1 MTSSS
6 IARPGAAVY
15 EAEVISEHVDA
26 LIRLALAEDIGTGD
40 RTTLATVAADTP
52 CRAVVVAK
60 EALVFAGGPFFRRV
74 FELLDPSVSVV
85 QDVADGVAVDVGAVV
100 LRLEGDAH
108 SVLAG
113 ERTALN
119 ILQRSS
125 GIATLTQRYVAA
137 VQGTGARVAD
147 TRKTAPGM
155 RQMDKHAVAAGGG
168 SNHRFGLDSGILIKD
183 NHIVACGSVAGAV
196 EAARA
201 RSPHGLRIE
210 VEVTDLDELDEA
222 LAAGADIVLLD
233 NMSTPM
239 MAEAVLRG
247 RARSRP
253 VILEASGNLTIER
266 LREVA
271 EVGVD
276 LLSVGALTHSA
287 RAADLSMR
295 FLPV

>member
-1 MTSSS
+1 M
-6 IARPGAAVY
+6 
-15 EAEVISEHVDA
+15 ISEHVDA
-26 LIRLALAEDIGTGD
+26 LIRLALAEDIGSGD
-40 RTTLATVAADTP
+40 RTTLATVPPDTP

-60 EALVFAGGPFFRRV
+60 EALVFAGGPFFLRV
-74 FELLDPSVSVV
+74 FELLDP
-85 QDVADGVAVDVGAVV
+85 GVAVAQTVEEGASVQPGAVV

-113 ERTALN
+113 ERAALN

-125 GIATLTQRYVAA
+125 GIATLTRAYVEAIA
-137 VQGTGARVAD
+137 GTGARITD

-210 VEVTDLDELDEA
+210 VEVTTLAELGEA
-222 LAAGADIVLLD
+222 LAAGADILLLD
-233 NMSTPM
+233 NMSTAM
-239 MAEAVLRG
+239 MAEAVT
-247 RARSRP
+247 RARSTARP
-253 VILEASGNLTIER
+253 VILEASGNLTLER